1 MIRQIDPAI
10 ALARGT
16 RDVTNDFGGVHS
28 LPAAYIFDG
37 QGRLILQE
45 GGEPGP
51 NGRNHLRFDQIEKA
65 LK

>member
-1 MIRQIDPAI
+1 VT
-10 ALARGT
+10 ALVRGSP
-16 RDVTNDFGGVHS
+16 DAAKDFGGVHS

-37 QGRLILQE
+37 QGHLVLQE

-51 NGRNHLRFDQIEKA
+51 NGRNYLRLKQLEQA

>member
-10 ALARGT
+10 ALVLGSPIVAK
-16 RDVTNDFGGVHS
+16 DFGGVHS

-51 NGRNHLRFDQIEKA
+51 HGRNYLRFGQLEEA